1 MANDRK
7 GDHTKIL
14 PNLENLNEQNTLD
27 KVVGTVDY
35 LLNYLYNNKNTFANN
50 REILIHY
57 LSFNVPKLSV
67 VIHIHYY
74 NILYVIIVQC
84 SNNSIITPTTIGL
97 MVFWAQ

>member
-14 PNLENLNEQNTLD
+14 PNLENFNEQKTLD
-27 KVVGTVDY
+27 IIIATVDY

-57 LSFNVPKLSV
+57 LPFNVPKLSI

-74 NILYVIIVQC
+74 NILC
-84 SNNSIITPTTIGL
+84 NNSS
-97 MVFWAQ
+97 MFK